1 MAGPLAVPPPPPG
14 GPQPTQKTSDIIGS
28 LRPTKVSH
36 SGLILL
42 ALYSYLQLFNFSSPS
57 IYATSLSFDD
67 SGEFLLTACSDE
79 SLQLYNAK
87 EGRHLKTLLSKK
99 YGCHLARFTH
109 HNASIIY
116 ASTKGDD
123 TIRYLST
130 HDNQFLRYFKGHTAA
145 VTSLAL
151 CPASDTFISGSL
163 DNTVRL
169 WSLSS
174 PSPQGRLN
182 LATPTLATYDPSATV
197 IAIASPSTSSI
208 LLYDLRNYDKPPF
221 ATFDVRALDAL
232 PAIMASPLADGAGA
246 PRDWTK
252 LEFSNDGKSLLV
264 GTNNTLGHL
273 LLDAFSGDLKAL
285 LQRPPQYLP
294 LNISNLRATPW
305 PPMNAPAGQGD
316 VCFSADGRYVV
327 GGSGGERDAVVW
339 DVQGHVDEETKSL
352 APMAGLPCKVRV
364 GVVEWNPRYN
374 MVATAYRGGG
384 FWLPEEGAGVKP
396 P

>member
-1 MAGPLAVPPPPPG
+1 M
-14 GPQPTQKTSDIIGS
+14 S
-28 LRPTKVSH
+28 LGTYVVCNYSH
-36 SGLILL
+36 Q
-42 ALYSYLQLFNFSSPS
+42 QLFNFSSPS

-182 LATPTLATYDPSATV
+182 LATPTLTTYDPSATV

-221 ATFDVRALDAL
+221 ATFDLRTLDAL
-232 PAIMASPLADGAGA
+232 PAIMASPLAGGGGA

-273 LLDAFSGDLKAL
+273 LLDAFSGELKAL

-305 PPMNAPAGQGD
+305 PPMNAPSGQGD

-374 MVATAYRGGG
+374 MIATADRGVG